1 MKRLSLIAAGAIAL
15 LPMASTGWASTQI
28 PGAAQDHPIA
38 LVGGTV
44 HTVSGSDITNGI
56 VLFEDGQITAV
67 GTNVSLPEGT
77 EQIDVT
83 GKHVYPGLVDAYSRI
98 GLIEIGS
105 IRATR
110 DYAETGSINPN
121 VRAEVAVN
129 PSSEIIP
136 VTRSNGILT
145 ALTVPTS
152 GIISGQ
158 SALLNLDGW
167 TWEDMT
173 LKAPIAMQ
181 VNWPRMVPYTGW
193 WSRSSPE
200 EQIKNRNKQLKQLD
214 KAFED
219 ARAYRTAKRAP
230 NAEPLNDIR
239 WEAMLPVLDG
249 ELPIM
254 VAADGIQQIQAAV
267 AFAEREDVDLI
278 IVGGYDAPKC
288 VDLLKRSDVP
298 VIISETYRNPRRRGD
313 DYDAPYVIANTL
325 LDAGVS
331 FCIAAG
337 GGASNERNLP
347 YHAAR
352 AAAFGLPYDEALRA
366 ITLYPAEI
374 LGAGD
379 RIGSLETGKD
389 ATIIVTD
396 GDILEITS
404 HVEHAFI
411 RGRAVDLSDKQK
423 LLWQKYQEKYDRQSG
438 N

>member
-1 MKRLSLIAAGAIAL
+1 MNRLSLFAAVAAAL
-15 LPMASTGWASTQI
+15 LAVATTGWASTQV

-44 HTVSGSDITNGI
+44 HTVSGADIANGT
-56 VLFEDGQITAV
+56 VLFEDGQVTAV
-67 GTNVSLPEGT
+67 GTDVSLPEGT

-83 GKHVYPGLVDAYSRI
+83 GKHVYPGLIDAYSRI
-98 GLIEIGS
+98 GLIEIGAV
-105 IRATR
+105 RATR
-110 DYAETGSINPN
+110 DYAETGPVNPN

-136 VTRSNGILT
+136 VTRSNGVLT
-145 ALTVPTS
+145 ALTVPRS
-152 GIISGQ
+152 GIMSGQ

-173 LKAPIAMQ
+173 LKAPVAMQ
-181 VNWPRMVPYTGW
+181 VDWPRMVPYTGW
-193 WSRSSPE
+193 WSRTSPE
-200 EQIKNRNKQLKQLD
+200 EQTKQRNERLKRLD
-214 KAFED
+214 QAFED

-267 AFAEREDVDLI
+267 AFAEREDVELI

-288 VDLLKRSDVP
+288 IDLLKRSNVP

-313 DYDAPYVIANTL
+313 DYDAPYVIAKTL
-325 LDAGVS
+325 LDAGVP
-331 FCIAAG
+331 FCIAGG

-352 AAAFGLPYDEALRA
+352 AAAFGLPPDEALRA
-366 ITLYPAEI
+366 ITLHPARI
-374 LGAGD
+374 LGAGE

-404 HVEHAFI
+404 HVERAFI
-411 RGRAVDLSDKQK
+411 QGRTVDLSDKQK

>member
-1 MKRLSLIAAGAIAL
+1 MRRVLTILTTAAAL
-15 LPMASTGWASTQI
+15 AVAAFTVQASTQI
-28 PGAAQDHPIA
+28 PGAPQDHPIA

-44 HTVSGSDITNGI
+44 HTISGADIANGT
-56 VLFEDGQITAV
+56 VLFEDGKITAV
-67 GTNVSLPEGT
+67 GASVPLPEGT
-77 EQIDVT
+77 ERIDVG

-110 DYAETGSINPN
+110 DYSETGQINPN

-136 VTRSNGILT
+136 VTRSNGVLT
-145 ALTVPTS
+145 ALAAPS
-152 GIISGQ
+152 GGIISGK

-173 LKAPIAMQ
+173 LRAPVAMHI
-181 VNWPRMVPYTGW
+181 NWPRMVPYTSW
-193 WSRSSPE
+193 WSRSTPE
-200 EQIKNRNKQLKQLD
+200 EQTKQRDETLAELD
-214 KAFED
+214 NAFEE

-230 NAEPLNDIR
+230 NAKPLNDMR

-249 ELPIM
+249 ELPLM
-254 VAADGIQQIQAAV
+254 VDADGIQQIQAAV
-267 AFAEREDVDLI
+267 AFAQREGAKLI

-288 VDLLKRSDVP
+288 IDLLARNNVA

-313 DYDAPYVIANTL
+313 YYDAPYTIAKSL
-325 LDAGVS
+325 SDAGIR

-347 YHAAR
+347 YNAAR
-352 AAAFGLPYDEALRA
+352 AAAFGLSREEALKA

-379 RIGSLETGKD
+379 RIGSLESGKD

-396 GDILEITS
+396 GDILEIPT
-404 HVEHAFI
+404 HVERAFI
-411 RGRAVDLSDKQK
+411 QGRSVDLSDKQK
-423 LLWQKYQEKYDRQSG
+423 LLWQKYQTKYNRMTG